1 MNTSHGFSLTEVM
14 VSLLL
19 MTSTSLALIKQQWQ
33 TTQLF
38 NQMQSG
44 IQLLNQSDNV
54 AEKSLTVQQV
64 NLCQLI
70 RR

>member
-1 MNTSHGFSLTEVM
+1 MNTSYGFSLTEVM